1 MQDGQNET
9 HVTCLLHVFVV
20 DDNISDLLLAEEVFA
35 NFSEQVT
42 VTTFQSGAAALDA
55 MRPPDSICPD
65 VLLLDINMPKMNG
78 FEVLQAMK
86 ADERLK
92 LIPVVM
98 LTTSVAPDDVSKAY
112 SLFAS
117 SYVVKAV
124 DFANFLQQIE
134 SFVTFWTKTRL
145 LNWPRPIEVTSAVR
159 LSD

>member
-1 MQDGQNET
+1 MT
-9 HVTCLLHVFVV
+9 RLLQIFVV
-20 DDNISDLLLAEEVFA
+20 DDNISDLVLAEEVFA
-35 NFSEQVT
+35 AFSERVT
-42 VTTFQSGAAALDA
+42 ITTYQSGKAVLDA

-65 VLLLDINMPKMNG
+65 VLLLDINMPHMNG
-78 FEVLQAMK
+78 FDVLKAMK

-98 LTTSVAPDDVSKAY
+98 LTTSVAPEDVSKAY

-124 DFANFLQQIE
+124 DFADFIQQIE
-134 SFVTFWTKTRL
+134 SLVAFWTKNRL
-145 LNWPRPIEVTSAVR
+145 LNWPTPIEVTSAVR